1 MSMRNGEF
9 TGELLHKRRWV
20 YSMYRPHDPVDVVF
34 NDETLT
40 RQEFKDESDIN
51 FLMKRYKTHGVM
63 PTMRVGE
70 PRYLDCT
77 EVPDFQAAM
86 QLVIDAEAAFMTLP
100 AAVRK
105 EFGNDHVAFVEY
117 ATDPE
122 NLDQMREWGLAPPE
136 KAPDAP
142 MRVEVVNAPANAN
155 DPAGSRASQDA
166 PKAS

>member
-9 TGELLHKRRWV
+9 TGELVAQRRWA
-20 YSMYRPHDPVDVVF
+20 YSMFRPHDPVNVVF
-34 NDETLT
+34 SDASLA
-40 RQEFKDESDIN
+40 RQEFKDEADIN
-51 FLMKRYKTHGVM
+51 VLMKRYKTHGVM

-70 PRYLDCT
+70 PRYLDCS

-86 QLVIDAEAAFMTLP
+86 QLVIDAENAFLTLP

-117 ATDPE
+117 ASDPE
-122 NLDQMREWGLAPPE
+122 NIGQMREWGLAPPE

-142 MRVEVVNAPANAN
+142 MRVEVVNPAN
-155 DPAGSRASQDA
+155 DDA
-166 PKAS
+166 PPLGGSEAGKPAVK